1 MSQSQQCLSCYMI
14 QERHS
19 RNADFI
25 SIAAKGGY
33 PQPSGHRPVKPKNP
47 PAEGRSN
54 FRTFFRPS
62 EPFEPSELGPLCGPI
77 AIPRPSAQRA
87 VAPFHTTRAGRCPLF
102 SNCGVSRH
110 HNPRAIGP
118 SNLRTL
124 RPKAGQTLEP
134 FSAPLNLLNPLNPA
148 TQWLH
153 GRFLSISNPMFHCT
167 YRTVIL

>member
-14 QERHS
+14 QERYS

-62 EPFEPSELGPLCGPI
+62 EPSEPFESSEPSRPKGVSVGDTTTLGPK
-77 AIPRPSAQRA
+77 
-87 VAPFHTTRAGRCPLF
+87 GRCPLK
-102 SNCGVSRH
+102 
-110 HNPRAIGP
+110 HNPPPLGGH
-118 SNLRTL
+118 NLRGR
-124 RPKAGQTLEP
+124 RPRKP
-134 FSAPLNLLNPLNPA
+134 SPLNLLNLLNPLNPLNPA

>member
-62 EPFEPSELGPLCGPI
+62 EPFEPSEPGPLRGPI
-77 AIPRPSAQRA
+77 AIPQPSAQRA
-87 VAPFHTTRAGRCPLF
+87 VAPFHTTRAGRCPFF

-124 RPKAGQTLEP
+124 RTLRTY
-134 FSAPLNLLNPLNPA
+134 SRPLGASSL
-148 TQWLH
+148 
-153 GRFLSISNPMFHCT
+153 FLIQCSIARIERSFYNRS
-167 YRTVIL
+167 RTFISQK